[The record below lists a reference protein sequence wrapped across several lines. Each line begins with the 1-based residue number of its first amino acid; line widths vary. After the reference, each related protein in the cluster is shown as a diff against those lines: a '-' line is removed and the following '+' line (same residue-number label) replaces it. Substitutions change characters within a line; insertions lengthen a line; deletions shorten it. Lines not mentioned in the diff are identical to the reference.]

1 MAISGKPVKVI
12 HAGRS
17 RRPIN
22 AGFLVAIGSGYN
34 GGVVFV
40 LDNYDSFTY
49 NLVQYIGELGAKVE
63 VRRNNEVT
71 IGEIEAMHPERIVVS
86 PGPCTPQEAGI
97 SIELIRHFAGR
108 SQYGSQNKVPL
119 LGVCLGHQAIGAA
132 FGGEVVRAKNLM
144 HGKTSQVE
152 HDGKTIFRGLSS
164 PMTATRYHSLIV
176 AENGLP
182 KDLEVSAWTSDKD
195 GTRVI
200 MGLRHR
206 KFAVEG
212 VQFHP
217 ESVLTDEGKKLVANF
232 LRS

>member
-1 MAISGKPVKVI
+1 
-12 HAGRS
+12 
-17 RRPIN
+17 
-22 AGFLVAIGSGYN
+22 
-34 GGVVFV
+34 VVFV

-108 SQYGSQNKVPL
+108 SQYRSQYEVPL